1 MLSHALCYVSNNK
14 LCTSFYSFLTPGNI
28 LAFKQ
33 GQEPGPLCF
42 QSLAPGGLVAR
53 TLGFHP
59 GYPGLIPRQGAEMS
73 LQDCSLLS
81 LSKIIIVYVADFY
94 FSHLIGFGYA
104 KIFLFL

>member
-1 MLSHALCYVSNNK
+1 MHCAVSNNK
-14 LCTSFYSFLTPGNI
+14 LCTRFYSFLTPGNI

-59 GYPGLIPRQGAEMS
+59 GSPGLIPGHESKVSFQG
-73 LQDCSLLS
+73 CSLLS
-81 LSKIIIVYVADFY
+81 LQDQHFCVY
-94 FSHLIGFGYA
+94 IR
-104 KIFLFL
+104 K